1 MTSYRETFSRLP
13 RRICVSALLMFGL
26 AACGEGPGSPRPPQS
41 PPRPVM
47 MSGGYFST
55 AQLILSARPVLPRPG
70 MM

>member
-1 MTSYRETFSRLP
+1 MNSSHETFFRLT
-13 RRICVSALLMFGL
+13 RRICVSAVLMFGL
-26 AACGEGPGSPRPPQS
+26 TACGEGPGSPRPPQS

-55 AQLILSARPVLPRPG
+55 AQLLLPARPVLPRPG